1 MALTNQPKQAEDASE
16 NLDYENLDEQ
26 VWVRGVSEGSGRAG
40 NSDANAAEEVACA
53 NGYATPEDGK
63 T

>member
-1 MALTNQPKQAEDASE
+1 LALTNQPEQPEDTSE

-40 NSDANAAEEVACA
+40 DSDAKAAEQVACA
-53 NGYATPEDGK
+53 DGDATPEDGE